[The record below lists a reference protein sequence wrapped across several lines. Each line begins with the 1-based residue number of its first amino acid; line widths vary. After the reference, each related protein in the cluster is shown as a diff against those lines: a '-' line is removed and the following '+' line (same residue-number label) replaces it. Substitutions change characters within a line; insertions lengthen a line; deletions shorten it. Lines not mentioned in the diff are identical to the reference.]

1 MSDELTSLNQI
12 IITNDNTDEFLERK
26 IKENE
31 KIFENL
37 EVNNNIENSQKE
49 ENDEHNNINESNKKI
64 VSENKNENI
73 SVSEKND
80 NINKNDNLS
89 EINIQLESK
98 EKVLSK
104 DSLKSNEKI
113 RNDNSFRNSINTQ
126 SNTTNKTNDK
136 TKTNKSGKNK
146 TADYQLYKK
155 MKNKKNSEKLINSQQ
170 LKMKKLNKNKLEN
183 DNKKSYKIIKD
194 KVNLNLNTQY
204 TTLFTD
210 KNRKGNNLEEKR
222 IQKRNNSYIF
232 ESRDKSKNKNN
243 EKFNIIYQKF
253 LEDEKK
259 KNENKERMKRIKEE
273 KEKKIYLYKPRINIK
288 SKELVNKKRG
298 NKEDFYTRQKKLM
311 EQYKKKDE
319 ILKEKLRIEKE
330 NLIKNSIISQKY
342 LENKEKNKYNN
353 KYDYVKSKLFDWEEK
368 QKTLNNISGLS
379 NDEKEDNESENSKT
393 VYKIRVKRNTKRVI
407 DRLYKDDIEKRKYNL
422 QILNKIYMPSFHPNL
437 FENEKINRKY
447 RSLSKDNYNKKKN
460 IKSAQHFSQTITIN
474 DENEKEKKEDII
486 NNEINDNNI
495 TELLRNRL
503 FNKIKKQVRYK
514 SEIKSNVI
522 DDENIYKTK
531 DKDNNSKNNKK
542 SLYKYKKMSNSFV
555 RQKKFKI

>member
-1 MSDELTSLNQI
+1 
-12 IITNDNTDEFLERK
+12 
-26 IKENE
+26 
-31 KIFENL
+31 
-37 EVNNNIENSQKE
+37 
-49 ENDEHNNINESNKKI
+49 
-64 VSENKNENI
+64 
-73 SVSEKND
+73 
-80 NINKNDNLS
+80 
-89 EINIQLESK
+89 
-98 EKVLSK
+98 
-104 DSLKSNEKI
+104 
-113 RNDNSFRNSINTQ
+113 
-126 SNTTNKTNDK
+126 
-136 TKTNKSGKNK
+136 
-146 TADYQLYKK
+146 
-155 MKNKKNSEKLINSQQ
+155 
-170 LKMKKLNKNKLEN
+170 
-183 DNKKSYKIIKD
+183 
-194 KVNLNLNTQY
+194 
-204 TTLFTD
+204 
-210 KNRKGNNLEEKR
+210 
-222 IQKRNNSYIF
+222 
-232 ESRDKSKNKNN
+232 
-243 EKFNIIYQKF
+243 
-253 LEDEKK
+253 
-259 KNENKERMKRIKEE
+259 
-273 KEKKIYLYKPRINIK
+273 
-288 SKELVNKKRG
+288 
-298 NKEDFYTRQKKLM
+298 M

-319 ILKEKLRIEKE
+319 ILKEKLRIGKE

-531 DKDNNSKNNKK
+531 DKDSNSKNNKK